1 MAQEVVENLLNPIIL
16 PSRCL
21 RELEVIGEE
30 CKKKKMKMKKSQIGD
45 ERETR
50 LHELHRETKGN
61 LIWSDAGSD

>member
-30 CKKKKMKMKKSQIGD
+30 CKKKNDNEKKVRSA
-45 ERETR
+45 
-50 LHELHRETKGN
+50 TKGKQDYTN
-61 LIWSDAGSD
+61 YIGKRKEI